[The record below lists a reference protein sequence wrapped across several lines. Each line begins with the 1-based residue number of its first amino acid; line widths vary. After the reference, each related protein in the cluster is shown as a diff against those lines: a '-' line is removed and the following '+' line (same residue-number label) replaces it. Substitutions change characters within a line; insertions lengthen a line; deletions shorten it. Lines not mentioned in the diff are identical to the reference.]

1 MEPSCFE
8 VDTGY
13 LRQGVSGLTQDLESV
28 KALCGDLSSVMEKIS
43 GMWEGP
49 AKDAFHLQFS
59 DDCAAFTQSCKQLGE
74 IIESMEHAANEYDAC
89 DSKVRSIVDAISI

>member
-13 LRQGVSGLTQDLESV
+13 LRQSAGGLRQDLKSV
-28 KALCGDLSSVMEKIS
+28 QALCGDLSDMMAGIS

-59 DDCAAFTQSCKQLGE
+59 DDCAAFTQSCKQLDE